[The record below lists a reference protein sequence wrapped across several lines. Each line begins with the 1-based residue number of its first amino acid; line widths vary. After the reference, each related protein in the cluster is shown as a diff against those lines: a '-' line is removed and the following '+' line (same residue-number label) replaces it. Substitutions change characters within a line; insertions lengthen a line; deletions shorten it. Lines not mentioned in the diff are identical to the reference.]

1 MGLRT
6 KLSIRLMALALTGMG
21 QMSLAQVQTAQGT
34 QSQIAVETFEAAST
48 SLRAQ
53 YPDMVR
59 QSGKVLTLNAAPDS
73 NPVAERWGHFVL
85 YAPLN
90 RLWLLDDMDTVV
102 EHAYIAVKQK
112 PFDHLLLHWTHWQ
125 DRDIADILPAAAQL
139 PVFTVESTTPHP
151 LATAYD
157 ALLAKPLARALA
169 PLPAGAYFSAAGH
182 VFDAAG
188 AQIADWDSYGPQIAL
203 RLMPAVENSTSPA
216 VTTRT
221 EVVLRLAPVETEAE
235 ASDTAPTPDPA
246 ATPLWHWFSVA
257 DLATAL
263 TPEQPFEQ
271 GDQ

>member
-1 MGLRT
+1 MRHVSSFTALFSGLA
-6 KLSIRLMALALTGMG
+6 LALALTGMG
-21 QMSLAQVQTAQGT
+21 QMSQAQAH
-34 QSQIAVETFEAAST
+34 T

-59 QSGKVLTLNAAPDS
+59 QSGKVLTFAAAPDS

-102 EHAYIAVKQK
+102 EHAYIAVKQT
-112 PFDHLLLHWTHWQ
+112 PFDHLVLHWTHWL
-125 DRDIADILPAAAQL
+125 DRDIASILPAAAQL

-157 ALLAKPLARALA
+157 ALLAKPLAQAFD
-169 PLPAGAYFSAAGH
+169 PLPVGAYFNAGGH

-188 AQIADWDSYGPQIAL
+188 AQIADWNSYGPQIAL
-203 RLMPAVENSTSPA
+203 RLMPVEPAKST
-216 VTTRT
+216 
-221 EVVLRLAPVETEAE
+221 
-235 ASDTAPTPDPA
+235 A
-246 ATPLWHWFSVA
+246 AKPLWHWFSVA